1 MLSEGF
7 DPQAS
12 LAAPLRLSVAR
23 RLAAVAEA
31 GASGL
36 EQALGDLAAPDCA
49 WRAAHPMNESAGNQA
64 AAAQIWAP
72 LPRLP

>member
-1 MLSEGF
+1 VLSEGF

-36 EQALGDLAAPDCA
+36 EQARRRFGRRYCTPSLIWNAAMIFSSPDA
-49 WRAAHPMNESAGNQA
+49 IRGS
-64 AAAQIWAP
+64 IT
-72 LPRLP
+72 